1 MEVSLDGEGA
11 ELEDEEDT
19 PTGEELEEEDTPPV
33 GDGQD
38 AGDQSDAY
46 ASLSDRREVIF
57 ERYVEGSRPQNRRA
71 SNAGNTAQTETNIG
85 SSSSSQ
91 PNTQSLASGVIP
103 QLFPTELQGNP
114 QGFPQG
120 IPTAAQGNS
129 RGGFPQ
135 GVAQGFPTK
144 YQSQTLMETGREQVR
159 TSRWLNDDQ
168 GTLSQAIQLEHA
180 LESSSSGSST
190 PDPCGSSAMAEASR
204 SATEDLATLAA
215 HTRHMLESL
224 SKDTRDF
231 EVDGQPSPKRRRITH
246 TDPGL
251 LNLGMDPTRSISPSV
266 GPNGTSTPRDSPVIF
281 SSPGIS
287 GISPRNKSEM
297 PSTNPAAAAVKRNL
311 LDPFSFLSAQRG
323 EPSQTIGSRHHSA
336 PSSTSNLQNQNRTKR
351 SSATV
356 MFSHKK
362 LEVEIPE
369 ISSDTR
375 PPIRHHPTHSVN
387 VPYMLVAGQHSPYAN
402 RSASSTVTDSRSV
415 PSAMGCPSTQLDP
428 TDSHTVN
435 ERAQHMTAQHMTS
448 DPENRTGSSRQ
459 HSSTRQSRNKGEGS
473 NKNTVTFQTKDAS
486 VHDLELNPT
495 NPGSETSEND
505 LLHGLDMGDDS
516 DPDY

>member
-1 MEVSLDGEGA
+1 MSLDGEGA

-19 PTGEELEEEDTPPV
+19 PTGEELEEEDTPPL

-57 ERYVEGSRPQNRRA
+57 ERYVEGSRPQTRRA
-71 SNAGNTAQTETNIG
+71 SNVGNTAQTETNIG
-85 SSSSSQ
+85 SANSSSQ
-91 PNTQSLASGVIP
+91 PIVQSLPSGVIP
-103 QLFPTELQGNP
+103 KLFPTDLQGNS

-120 IPTAAQGNS
+120 IPRAAQGNS
-129 RGGFPQ
+129 RGVFPQ
-135 GVAQGFPTK
+135 GVSQGFPTK

-168 GTLSQAIQLEHA
+168 GTLSQTIQLEHA
-180 LESSSSGSST
+180 MESSSSGSST
-190 PDPCGSSAMAEASR
+190 PDPCGSSAMVDASR
-204 SATEDLATLAA
+204 SATEELATLAA

-231 EVDGQPSPKRRRITH
+231 EADGQPSPKRRRITH

-251 LNLGMDPTRSISPSV
+251 LTLGTDPTTRSISPSV

-281 SSPGIS
+281 NSPGIS
-287 GISPRNKSEM
+287 GISPRNQSEM
-297 PSTNPAAAAVKRNL
+297 PGTNPAAAAVKRNL
-311 LDPFSFLSAQRG
+311 LDPFSFLSASRG
-323 EPSQTIGSRHHSA
+323 EPSQTISSRQHSA
-336 PSSTSNLQNQNRTKR
+336 PTSTSTLQNQNRTKR
-351 SSATV
+351 NSATV

-369 ISSDTR
+369 ISDTR

-402 RSASSTVTDSRSV
+402 RSASSTVTDSRSP
-415 PSAMGCPSTQLDP
+415 PSATGCPSAKQDP
-428 TDSHTVN
+428 TETAG
-435 ERAQHMTAQHMTS
+435 EWAQHMTS
-448 DPENRTGSSRQ
+448 DPEKRTDSSRQ
-459 HSSTRQSRNKGEGS
+459 HSSTRQSPHKREGS
-473 NKNTVTFQTKDAS
+473 NKHIVTFQTKDS
-486 VHDLELNPT
+486 VAHNLALNPT
-495 NPGSETSEND
+495 NPGSEYSESD
-505 LLHGLDMGDDS
+505 LLHGLDMDGESDS
-516 DPDY
+516 DY